1 MNTIQNLTN
10 QNNSIYNSLCAKNIA
25 FARSEINDNMS
36 VEEMIDILTIE
47 NKALK
52 ELSKNN
58 KPVQVKEPKKQPIVQ
73 NETKKENKKGDNDE
87 DENNKEESYED
98 PVKKFS
104 TITNLEDI
112 KRAFFNGEY
121 EQFETLI
128 KTQVGLKY
136 YRSTYNYASD
146 KDGCPDFI
154 AKNLV
159 KGFVR
164 NLDDFRKYFIIAF
177 RCFKHEEDG
186 IKKYSYPSLWIL
198 NSNDKLENIIGSLYE
213 DFTFVE
219 EEIDIS
225 LFLHDFRKINVDNE
239 NDDTNLLDEAY
250 LH

>member
-10 QNNSIYNSLCAKNIA
+10 QNNSIYNSLCAKNIE
-25 FARSEINDNMS
+25 FMRFEINDNMN
-36 VEEMIDILTIE
+36 VEEILDILTNE

-58 KPVQVKEPKKQPIVQ
+58 KPIQVKESKKQPIVQ
-73 NETKKENKKGDNDE
+73 HEAKKENKKCDE
-87 DENNKEESYED
+87 DNEESYED

-112 KRAFFNGEY
+112 KRSFFNAEY
-121 EQFETLI
+121 DQFETLI
-128 KTQVGLKY
+128 KSQVGLKY
-136 YRSTYNYASD
+136 YFATYNYESE
-146 KDGCPDFI
+146 KDGCPEFV

-164 NLDDFRKYFIIAF
+164 NLDDFRKYFIICF
-177 RCFKHEEDG
+177 RCFSRKEEG

-198 NSNDKLENIIGSLYE
+198 NSNDELRDIIGSLYE

-219 EEIDIS
+219 DLEITS
-225 LFLHDFRKINVDNE
+225 FLRDFRKIDLDNE

>member
-10 QNNSIYNSLCAKNIA
+10 QNNAIYNSLCAKNIA
-25 FARSEINDNMS
+25 FTRSEINDNMS

-73 NETKKENKKGDNDE
+73 NETKKCDGDE

-136 YRSTYNYASD
+136 YFATYNYASD
-146 KDGCPDFI
+146 KDGCPEFI

-177 RCFKHEEDG
+177 RCFSRKEEG

-198 NSNDKLENIIGSLYE
+198 NSNDGLGNIIGSLYE

-219 EEIDIS
+219 EMDIS
-225 LFLHDFRKINVDNE
+225 LFLREFRKINVDNE